1 MGNATA
7 LATFGPLAMFRDGW
21 IDDGRTVAMLERK
34 RTQTPR
40 RGRSARASA
49 LALGSSLLLVG
60 AATAQ
65 EPVTPYGL
73 PISAEFPY
81 EKAFVEVEGSR
92 IAHVDEGEGRPVLF
106 LHGNPTSSYLWR
118 NVIPYVT
125 DDYRAI
131 APDLIGM
138 GDSGKPDI
146 GYTFEDHAR
155 YVDGFISAL
164 GLEDIVLVVHDWGSA
179 LGMRY
184 ARLNPDNVA
193 GLAFMEA
200 IVPPVLPAPG
210 YEAMPPDMA
219 EFFRT
224 LRSPQGEELVLEQ
237 NWFVEVVLPEMGVL
251 REMTE
256 AEMNAYRAPFP
267 TPESRLPILQWPREI
282 PIAGEPAFATAEV
295 EANGEWL
302 QTSPLPKLLFHA
314 EPGMLF
320 TAPVV
325 EQVTATVPN
334 LEVRFLGVGTHY
346 LQEEHPHLIGQGLAD
361 WLRRMRD

>member
-1 MGNATA
+1 MVFTEHARMPG
-7 LATFGPLAMFRDGW
+7 GD
-21 IDDGRTVAMLERK
+21 
-34 RTQTPR
+34 R
-40 RGRSARASA
+40 RWSAGA
-49 LALGSSLLLVG
+49 LALCASLALPL
-60 AATAQ
+60 AAAGE
-65 EPVTPYGL
+65 EPVAPYGL
-73 PISAEFPY
+73 PISAAFPY
-81 EKAFVEVEGSR
+81 EKAHIEVEGSR
-92 IAHVDEGEGRPVLF
+92 IAYVDEGQGQPILF

-118 NVIPYVT
+118 NVLPYVT
-125 DDYRAI
+125 DGYRAV
-131 APDLIGM
+131 AADLIGM
-138 GDSGKPDI
+138 GDSDKPDI

-155 YVDGFISAL
+155 YLDGFVEAL
-164 GLEDIVLVVHDWGSA
+164 GLEDIILVVHDWGSA

-224 LRSPQGEELVLEQ
+224 LRSSAGEDLVLEQ

-251 REMTE
+251 RDMTE
-256 AEMNAYRAPFP
+256 AEMDAYRAPFP
-267 TPESRLPILQWPREI
+267 TPESRAPVLQWPREI

-295 EANGEWL
+295 EANGAWL
-302 QTSPLPKLLFHA
+302 RASPLPKLLFHA

-325 EQVTATVPN
+325 EEITRTVPN

-346 LQEEHPHLIGQGLAD
+346 LQEEHPQLIGQGLAD
-361 WLRRMRD
+361 WLRRLET

>member
-1 MGNATA
+1 MVFTEHARMPG
-7 LATFGPLAMFRDGW
+7 RD
-21 IDDGRTVAMLERK
+21 
-34 RTQTPR
+34 R
-40 RGRSARASA
+40 RWSAGA
-49 LALGSSLLLVG
+49 LALCASLALPL
-60 AATAQ
+60 AAAGE

-81 EKAFVEVEGSR
+81 EKAHIEVEGSR
-92 IAHVDEGEGRPVLF
+92 IAYVDEGQGQPILF

-118 NVIPYVT
+118 NVLPYVT
-125 DDYRAI
+125 DGYRAV
-131 APDLIGM
+131 AADLIGM
-138 GDSGKPDI
+138 GDSDKPDI

-155 YVDGFISAL
+155 YLDGFVEAL
-164 GLEDIVLVVHDWGSA
+164 GLEDIILVVHDWGSA

-224 LRSPQGEELVLEQ
+224 LRSSAGEDLVLEQ

-251 REMTE
+251 RDMTE
-256 AEMNAYRAPFP
+256 AEMDAYRAPFP
-267 TPESRLPILQWPREI
+267 TPESRAPVLQWPREI

-295 EANGEWL
+295 EANGAWL
-302 QTSPLPKLLFHA
+302 RASPLPKLLFHA

-325 EQVTATVPN
+325 EEITRTVPN

-346 LQEEHPHLIGQGLAD
+346 LQEEHPQLIGQGLAD
-361 WLRRMRD
+361 WLRRLET